1 MNLTHGSTWKHL
13 KTGNLYTIFN
23 LATNCTNAQDGQ
35 SMVIYR
41 RHNPEMSADISF
53 KYFVRELEEFKQKFE
68 FISEVESVGMED
80 E

>member
-1 MNLTHGSTWKHL
+1 MRLTPGSLWKHT
-13 KTGNLYTIFN
+13 KTGNLYVIFY

-41 RHNPEMSADISF
+41 RSNPNLSSSIDF

-68 FISEVESVGMED
+68 FISAVETNEVEDG
-80 E
+80 

>member
-1 MNLTHGSTWKHL
+1 MKLTPGSLWKHT
-13 KTGNLYTIFN
+13 KTSNLYVIFY

-41 RHNPEMSADISF
+41 RSNPNLSSDISF

-68 FISEVESVGMED
+68 FISEVESIGPED
-80 E
+80 A